1 MSSDWG
7 YFMKQK
13 LAGLM
18 LGAGLV
24 LGLAVAPVGAAHA
37 NGGVTCPSGRT
48 VSFTSS
54 SPFKVRVYPP
64 QGGQLYSST
73 KVGTQYRVY
82 TGRQSILEWHAV
94 SGSPSVSCAA

>member
-1 MSSDWG
+1 
-7 YFMKQK
+7 MKKK

-37 NGGVTCPSGRT
+37 NGGVSCPSGRT
-48 VSFTSS
+48 VYFTSAA
-54 SPFKVRVYPP
+54 PFKVRVYPP
-64 QGGQLYSST
+64 QGGQVYTST

-82 TGRQSILEWHAV
+82 TGRHSILEWHTV
-94 SGSPSVSCAA
+94 TGSASAGCAA